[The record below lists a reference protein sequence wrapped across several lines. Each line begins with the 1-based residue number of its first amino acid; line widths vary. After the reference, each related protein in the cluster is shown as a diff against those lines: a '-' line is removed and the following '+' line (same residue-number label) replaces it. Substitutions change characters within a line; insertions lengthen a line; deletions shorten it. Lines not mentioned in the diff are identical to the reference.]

1 MNEREIFPNL
11 DQVFN
16 SINDLVIFLKPD
28 GTIFHCNESFSKFVK
43 LPKEQIIGKKCY
55 ELVHKIDTFYQNCPL
70 KRSLSSGKRETNEYE
85 KNGQFFN
92 VAVDPIKNSSG
103 EIVAFIHI
111 MRDLTDYKT
120 VEQKLKKSEEK
131 YRAIVDNAVE
141 AIVIVQDEIIKYANP
156 YALKLSGFKEEEVI
170 GRNYLEFVHPEDRA
184 IAQKLYREIMTSTV
198 STSHINVF
206 RIFDKEGNVR
216 WVEVNGVCID
226 YEEGK
231 ADLSFLR
238 DITDLKKAETEKNEM
253 LNQLTHLQKIEAI
266 GRLSSGI
273 AHELNNVIT
282 AIKGFA
288 QLALS
293 KIDEK
298 DQNQLYLKN
307 ILEASE
313 KAEKITNRLFAFCK
327 DSKVERKLINLN
339 DFIKDLE
346 DFIKKTVGDDVTLF
360 LLLSPDI
367 APVEADPHQLESV
380 IMGIVSNAR
389 DAMPNGGSLTVE
401 TRNFN
406 VDEEFVRKHKGSKVG
421 DYVRLSIKDTGVGIP
436 EEVGD
441 RVFEPFFTTKKEKT
455 SGLGLSIIFTIVK
468 QHDGYI
474 WYESELGRGTTFHII
489 FPAKALKEQK
499 ERKKE
504 TQLPKGTETILVVDD
519 NELVRTTTVEMLKRL
534 GYKTLEAKN
543 QDIAL
548 FFAQFYPKPIDLILC
563 DVVMPGMN
571 GIKLCSKVKQHRPE
585 IKVLFMS
592 GYSDDV
598 TSKHGLN
605 RETMDFLQK
614 PFTIETLARKIR
626 EVLERNQS
634 DSF

>member
-626 EVLERNQS
+626 EVLERN
-634 DSF
+634 

>member
-216 WVEVNGVCID
+216 WVEVKGVCID

-436 EEVGD
+436 EELGD

-626 EVLERNQS
+626 EVLERN
-634 DSF
+634 

>member
-184 IAQKLYREIMTSTV
+184 IAQKLYRKIMASTV

-216 WVEVNGVCID
+216 WVEVKGVCID

-626 EVLERNQS
+626 EVLERN
-634 DSF
+634 

>member
-92 VAVDPIKNSSG
+92 VDVDPIKNSSG

-111 MRDLTDYKT
+111 MRDLTDYKK

-184 IAQKLYREIMTSTV
+184 IAQKLYREIMKSTV

-298 DQNQLYLKN
+298 DENQLYLKN

-626 EVLERNQS
+626 EVLERN
-634 DSF
+634 

>member
-184 IAQKLYREIMTSTV
+184 IAQKLYREIMKSTV